1 MKSKEIFYNPFRL
14 ISPKLD
20 SEASRLEEIYESPPE
35 EVTCLEEGLLIML
48 NKIIRMTGL
57 IRKSLL
63 ITDPAKLQECEK
75 LAKEIHDE
83 EKGLTGDLVC
93 DPNVTKGEVLKTVVL
108 FPARL
113 ERVGDLLES
122 MLNVSRLKA
131 DQGVVFSDKANKEL
145 DELFDLFTGI
155 LTNFHDVLV
164 TRNHALLE
172 HILEQCKKFAQL
184 AADARLAHEDRL
196 LQGLCSP
203 KSSSLFL
210 DILDSMKAAKRNI
223 REMTQS
229 LLKLRDSQP
238 ES

>member
-48 NKIIRMTGL
+48 NKIIRLTGL

-63 ITDPAKLQECEK
+63 ITDSAKIEECKK

-93 DPNVTKGEVLKTVVL
+93 DPNVVKGEILKTVVL

-122 MLNVSRLKA
+122 MLNAACIKA
-131 DQGVVFSDKANKEL
+131 DQGIPFSEKANKEL
-145 DELFDLFTGI
+145 DELFELFSDI
-155 LTNFHDVLV
+155 LTNFHDVIV

-184 AADARLAHEDRL
+184 TVDARLGHEDRL
-196 LQGLCSP
+196 LKGLCSP
-203 KSSSLFL
+203 KASSLFL
-210 DILDSMKAAKRNI
+210 DLLDSMKAAKRNI
-223 REMTQS
+223 RDMSES
-229 LLKLRDSQP
+229 LLKLRETQP
-238 ES
+238 QS

>member
-1 MKSKEIFYNPFRL
+1 MKNKEIFYNPFRL

-20 SEASRLEEIYESPPE
+20 SEASRLEQIYESPPE
-35 EVTCLEEGLLIML
+35 EVTCLEEGLLIMM
-48 NKIIRMTGL
+48 NKVIRMTAL

-63 ITDPAKLQECEK
+63 LTDPAKLEECRT

-83 EKGLTGDLVC
+83 EKGLTGNLVC

-113 ERVGDLLES
+113 ERVGDFLES
-122 MLNVSRLKA
+122 VLNVACIKA
-131 DQGVVFSDKANKEL
+131 DQGIAFSEKANKEL
-145 DELFDLFTGI
+145 DELFDLFTDI

-172 HILEQCKKFAQL
+172 HIIEQCKKFAQL
-184 AADARLAHEDRL
+184 AVDARLAHEDRL
-196 LQGLCSP
+196 LEGLCSP

-210 DILDSMKAAKRNI
+210 DILDSMKSAKFNI
-223 REMTQS
+223 REMTES
-229 LLKLRDSQP
+229 LLKLRDNQP
-238 ES
+238 H

>member
-35 EVTCLEEGLLIML
+35 EVTCLEEGLLIMM
-48 NKIIRMTGL
+48 NKIIRLTGL

-63 ITDPAKLQECEK
+63 IADATKVDECKK
-75 LAKEIHDE
+75 LAQEIHDE

-93 DPNVTKGEVLKTVVL
+93 DPNVTRGDVLRTVVL

-122 MLNVSRLKA
+122 MLNVACFKA
-131 DQGVVFSDKANKEL
+131 EQGVAFSDKADKEL
-145 DELFDLFTGI
+145 DDLFGLFSDI

-184 AADARLAHEDRL
+184 AVDARLAHEDRL
-196 LQGLCSP
+196 LEGLCSP
-203 KSSSLFL
+203 KASSLFL
-210 DILDSMKAAKRNI
+210 DLLDSMKSAKRNV
-223 REMTQS
+223 REMAES
-229 LLKLRDSQP
+229 LLKLRESQP
-238 ES
+238 EA